1 MSHIQE
7 TTDHLLSRR
16 SFFGRTLWG
25 VGASA
30 MASMMPSRLLGS
42 PLNASFAPRAKR
54 VIYLFM
60 SGAPSQ
66 IDLCDH
72 KPRMQDL
79 FDKDL
84 PDSVRQGHRLTTM
97 TSGQRRFPLAQSM
110 SQFGGHD
117 PSRPR
122 RLG

>member
-25 VGASA
+25 VGTGAL
-30 MASMMPSRLLGS
+30 ASMMPSRLLGS
-42 PLNASFAPRAKR
+42 PLNASFAPKAKR

-66 IDLCDH
+66 IDLFDH
-72 KPRMQDL
+72 KPKMQDL

-84 PDSVRQGHRLTTM
+84 PEDPCQTDPAFLVCDQRGRSARGHPT
-97 TSGQRRFPLAQSM
+97 
-110 SQFGGHD
+110 
-117 PSRPR
+117 
-122 RLG
+122 